1 MSSIGGAVDGIISDQ
16 SKYYKDA
23 FRPRHLI
30 PSIVGL
36 VVVLCGFLA
45 LYLSQPPANPTPEES
60 DDAKPGM
67 IAGGVMVGLGFLT
80 MIVVG
85 IVLAV
90 RNPRAF
96 AQQQVVRA
104 IF

>member
-1 MSSIGGAVDGIISDQ
+1 MSSIGGVVDGVVNDQ
-16 SKYYKDA
+16 SKYYRDA

-30 PSIVGL
+30 PSIAG
-36 VVVLCGFLA
+36 VVA
-45 LYLSQPPANPTPEES
+45 LLIGIAVIYFTQPPADATPEETE
-60 DDAKPGM
+60 DAKTGM
-67 IAGGVMVGLGFLT
+67 ISGGVLIGGGFLT
-80 MIVVG
+80 MLVVG

-96 AQQQVVRA
+96 AQQQMARA